1 MSTARRDTPDEWGG
15 PVSHW
20 MNEKDKTC
28 HYCVPKK
35 RSETMEDMIRSSW
48 TIVIVMGNTDNRYR
62 LSL

>member
-35 RSETMEDMIRSSW
+35 RSETMEDMIRFMPASHYIFTVAKIFS
-48 TIVIVMGNTDNRYR
+48 I
-62 LSL
+62 